1 MGGIVIPAGFFVPT
15 RTFSLYTLHFLTI
28 TYPAFGSAFV
38 KILEKSPLKT
48 ASNVPFYH
56 FLARFRYLVKYITI
70 AFLCLLTPEQIYS
83 QDSISFKQLT
93 DNTIPVPSKMDLTK
107 LPRGE
112 IFKVTHRDFTLQF
125 FFNNNRDIF
134 GYIFKRK
141 PDTGIMAHLC
151 LYRTCEVSPYDL
163 RNVIAKPFEPPYD
176 KTFFS
181 IRFPQKLQYD
191 FQGLEFLPHK

>member
-1 MGGIVIPAGFFVPT
+1 
-15 RTFSLYTLHFLTI
+15 
-28 TYPAFGSAFV
+28 V
-38 KILEKSPLKT
+38 KILEKSPLII
-48 ASNVPFYH
+48 ASHVPFYH
-56 FLARFRYLVKYITI
+56 FSARFRFLVKPITI
-70 AFLCLLTPEQIYS
+70 AFLYLLTPEQIYS

-93 DNTIPVPSKMDLTK
+93 DNTISVPSKMDLTK

-134 GYIFKRK
+134 GFIFKRK
-141 PDTGIMAHLC
+141 PNTGIMAHLC
-151 LYRTCEVSPYDL
+151 LYRSCEVSPYDL
-163 RNVIAKPFEPPYD
+163 RNVLAKPFEPPYD

-181 IRFPQKLQYD
+181 IKFPQKLQYD